1 MSLNNI
7 KSKLQAERGFTI
19 VELLIVVVVI
29 AILAAITIVSYNG
42 ITNRANASAAAST
55 ASALQKK
62 AELYA
67 ADGPTKL
74 YPASLTSLTSSPTT
88 PSDNW
93 YVATGTIKATAVT
106 TNPDASNGK
115 DTVRY
120 QPCGTGPTTTAP
132 TSAAVIT
139 GGTGAITGAI
149 ISYWAF
155 SGTTVNTINIGQT
168 SGQVGSNNVGCA
180 TAA

>member
-1 MSLNNI
+1 MSFTDI
-7 KSKLQAERGFTI
+7 KTKSQGFTI

-42 ITNRANASAAAST
+42 ITNRANASSAAAT
-55 ASALQKK
+55 AASLQKK
-62 AELYA
+62 SELYA

-74 YPASLTSLTSSPTT
+74 YPASLTTLNSSPTLA
-88 PSDNW
+88 SDSW
-93 YVATGTIKATAVT
+93 YIASGTIKTTAVT

-132 TSAAVIT
+132 TSAAVIV

-149 ISYWAF
+149 ISYWGF
-155 SGTTVNTINIGQT
+155 SGTTVNTITLGQT
-168 SGQVGSNNVGCA
+168 SGVVGANNVGCA
-180 TAA
+180 TAV